1 MSEQRPRDGCPRP
14 DVANEISTTDESF
27 PSTCS
32 KNWRKPGSIMLWSVV
47 GNRRRFAED
56 GQVFERT
63 MGHELQ
69 CQRCRSRSMADRRK
83 DRGRATSGR
92 IEITSG
98 ASLRVAPPS
107 DANAFYGNFDIC
119 VKVKRGSLVSCFFFL
134 ICNSEGEVFE
144 ESRIRK
150 SADENVLSFF

>member
-1 MSEQRPRDGCPRP
+1 
-14 DVANEISTTDESF
+14 
-27 PSTCS
+27 
-32 KNWRKPGSIMLWSVV
+32 
-47 GNRRRFAED
+47 
-56 GQVFERT
+56 
-63 MGHELQ
+63 
-69 CQRCRSRSMADRRK
+69 MADRRK

-107 DANAFYGNFDIC
+107 DANAFYGNFVI

>member
-1 MSEQRPRDGCPRP
+1 
-14 DVANEISTTDESF
+14 
-27 PSTCS
+27 
-32 KNWRKPGSIMLWSVV
+32 MLWSVV

-56 GQVFERT
+56 DQVFERT

-98 ASLRVAPPS
+98 TSLRVAPPS

-119 VKVKRGSLVSCFFFL
+119 DR
-134 ICNSEGEVFE
+134 
-144 ESRIRK
+144 
-150 SADENVLSFF
+150 